1 MLIKRERKNVIIN
14 KFKMK
19 KVIFAI
25 AVMIV
30 GCSSNPNAKLEL
42 ENKSLKMK
50 IDSLEHL
57 ITSSF
62 SPIVI
67 NNNYQPN
74 FGEADSINFVVG
86 LMWNKSELIDS
97 IDINLKNNKSGEMPL
112 EKYFVRK
119 KVSNGFTYITLSNLK
134 IGKYIYKGNLYF
146 RKKEFPLYYEF
157 EIGG

>member
-1 MLIKRERKNVIIN
+1 MN
-14 KFKMK
+14 
-19 KVIFAI
+19 KVIFVI
-25 AVMIV
+25 VFMIV
-30 GCSSNPNAKLEL
+30 GCSYNPNTKLES

-74 FGEADSINFVVG
+74 FGEGDSINFVVG
-86 LMWNKSELIDS
+86 LMWNKSEIIDS
-97 IDINLKNNKSGEMPL
+97 IDFNLKNNGSGEIPL
-112 EKYFVRK
+112 EKYSVRK
-119 KVSNGFTYITLSNLK
+119 KISNGFTYITLSNLK
-134 IGKYIYKGNLYF
+134 TGKYIYEGNLYF
-146 RKKEFPLYYEF
+146 RNKEFPLYYEF